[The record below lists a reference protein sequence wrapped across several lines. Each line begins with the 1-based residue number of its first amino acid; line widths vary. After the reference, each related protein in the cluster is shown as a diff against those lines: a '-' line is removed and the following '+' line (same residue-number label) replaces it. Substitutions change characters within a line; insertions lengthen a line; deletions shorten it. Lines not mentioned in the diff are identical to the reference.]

1 ILGVYYKAEQFDALD
16 ERNFGNFSFIFVGT
30 LETDYLPA
38 YCWPSKFS
46 VLGLHT
52 SSQALIAG

>member
-1 ILGVYYKAEQFDALD
+1 
-16 ERNFGNFSFIFVGT
+16 VGT